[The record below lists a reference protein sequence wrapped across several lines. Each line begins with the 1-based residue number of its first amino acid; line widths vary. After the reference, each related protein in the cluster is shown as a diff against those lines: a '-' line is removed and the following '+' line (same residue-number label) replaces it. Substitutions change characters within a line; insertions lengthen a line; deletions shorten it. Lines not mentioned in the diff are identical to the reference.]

1 MRLVVFAQSES
12 YYRCRLAFEYE
23 IYKALLAAYLEDRT
37 QQYGTMSELIN
48 TEDRGIEALV
58 HRVASI
64 IEEARKRVL
73 TSINLT
79 EVYTKYQIGRY
90 IIEEEQQGAERAQY
104 GKQILQS
111 LSEQLTERFGAG
123 WSYAN
128 LKNIRQF
135 LKSIQK
141 G

>member
-1 MRLVVFAQSES
+1 M
-12 YYRCRLAFEYE
+12 
-23 IYKALLAAYLEDRT
+23 LAAYLEDRT

-135 LKSIQK
+135 YKVYSERLTTGYPIGGEETFLSGRVCKRV
-141 G
+141 